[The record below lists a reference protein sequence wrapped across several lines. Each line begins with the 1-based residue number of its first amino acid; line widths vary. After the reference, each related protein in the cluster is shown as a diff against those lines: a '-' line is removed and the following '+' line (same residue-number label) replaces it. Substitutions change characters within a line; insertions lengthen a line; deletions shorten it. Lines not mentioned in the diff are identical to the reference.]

1 MKHTISAMVEN
12 KPGVLARMAGLF
24 ARRGFNID
32 SLAVSTTE
40 DPKISRTTITVAG
53 DEYTLEQICNQ
64 LTKLID
70 VIKVIDHTDDE
81 YVERELCLCKVSSST
96 ATRNDIVQL
105 CQIFRADIVDVGAES
120 MVIQVTGNESKI
132 DAFVRTIGEFG
143 IIEMVRTGKILL
155 VRGSNGSAGT

>member
-40 DPKISRTTITVAG
+40 SPNISRTTITVDG
-53 DEYTLEQICNQ
+53 DELTLEQIVSQ

-70 VIKVIDHTDDE
+70 VIEVIDHTNDL
-81 YVERELCLCKVSSST
+81 YVERELCLCKVACT
-96 ATRNDIVQL
+96 AANRADVINL
-105 CQIFRADIVDVGAES
+105 NGIFRGDVVDVGEEALT
-120 MVIQVTGNESKI
+120 MQVTGDSEKI
-132 DAFVRTIGEFG
+132 DAFVRVMGQFG
-143 IIEMVRTGKILL
+143 IQEMVRTGKVLL
-155 VRGSNGSAGT
+155 VRGVQKT